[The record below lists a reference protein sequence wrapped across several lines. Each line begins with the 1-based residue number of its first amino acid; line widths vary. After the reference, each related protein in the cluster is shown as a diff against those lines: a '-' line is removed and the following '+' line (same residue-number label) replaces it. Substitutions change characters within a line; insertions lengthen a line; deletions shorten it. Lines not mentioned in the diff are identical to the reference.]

1 MKSVD
6 ANARITYANFVR
18 SSVLLLQNT
27 TKKNHQTMEWKIIP
41 IQSSPIH
48 HKKCTKARLFCY
60 RALIF

>member
-27 TKKNHQTMEWKIIP
+27 TKKNRQAVKWKIVP
-41 IQSSPIH
+41 I
-48 HKKCTKARLFCY
+48 
-60 RALIF
+60 